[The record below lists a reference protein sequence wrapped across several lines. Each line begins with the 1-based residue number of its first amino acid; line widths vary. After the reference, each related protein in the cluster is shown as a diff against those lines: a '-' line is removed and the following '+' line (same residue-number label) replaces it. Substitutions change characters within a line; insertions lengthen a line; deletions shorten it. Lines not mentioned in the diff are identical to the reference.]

1 MKNNRHYTAGFTLI
15 ELLVVLV
22 FISILS
28 SVGIGYYFNYYRQT
42 ILKSGAE
49 RMGAFLYLIQQKSI
63 SQEEASQWGVHFEN
77 PIGVAKPFYASFKG
91 LTYTAAVETTYLDD
105 ALDFEYPADGT
116 SVDIIFNKI
125 TGKPSDNAYKKV
137 YLKLSSGEGAKG
149 IRVTPTGVISVDD
162 AEIGWWKMDEGS
174 GTLAIDS
181 SIYRSSAS
189 FTGSPVW
196 KNEVDCRGVGKCL
209 TFSSGNYLTVGDVP
223 QLKITGS
230 QTIAMWLKPASFAT
244 RQNPYAKAY
253 GGEGTITQEPAG
265 DLSYYY
271 GQGGGDTTP
280 YQSFISASGVLTL
293 NQWNHVAVV
302 RDLSAMKLYWYIN
315 GKLSST
321 TNANYSSAVASTL
334 PAYIGHGYTN
344 DYVGEID
351 DVRVYDRALSA
362 AEIARV
368 YELTR

>member
-1 MKNNRHYTAGFTLI
+1 MKNSSHRAESGFTLI
-15 ELLVVLV
+15 ELLIVLV

-42 ILKSGAE
+42 ILKSAAE
-49 RMGAFLYLIQQKSI
+49 TVGSFLYVVQQKSI
-63 SQEEASQWGVHFEN
+63 GQEETSQWGVHFEN
-77 PIGVAKPFYASFKG
+77 PIGTDKPFYASFKG
-91 LTYTAAVETTYLDD
+91 ATYAAPVEKIFLDN

-116 SVDIIFNKI
+116 SVDIVFNKI

-137 YLKLSSGEGAKG
+137 YLKLASGEGAKG

-181 SIYRSSAS
+181 SIYRSNAA
-189 FTGSPVW
+189 FTGSPIW
-196 KNEVDCRGVGKCL
+196 NTEANCRGSGKCL
-209 TFSSGNYLTVGDVP
+209 TFSSGNYLTIGDVP
-223 QLKITGS
+223 QLKITGN
-230 QTIAMWLKPASFAT
+230 QTIAMWLRPTSFAT

-253 GGEGTITQEPAG
+253 GGEGTITQEPSG
-265 DLSYYY
+265 NFNYYY
-271 GQGGGDTTP
+271 GTGGGNTSP
-280 YQSFISASGVLTL
+280 YQGFGSGTITI
-293 NQWNHVAVV
+293 NQWSHIALV
-302 RDLSAMKLYWYIN
+302 RDLTAMKLYWYIN
-315 GKLSST
+315 GKLSTT
-321 TNANYSSAVASTL
+321 TNASYPAAVVSTL
-334 PAYIGHGYTN
+334 PAYIGHGYTT

-362 AEIARV
+362 AEIARI